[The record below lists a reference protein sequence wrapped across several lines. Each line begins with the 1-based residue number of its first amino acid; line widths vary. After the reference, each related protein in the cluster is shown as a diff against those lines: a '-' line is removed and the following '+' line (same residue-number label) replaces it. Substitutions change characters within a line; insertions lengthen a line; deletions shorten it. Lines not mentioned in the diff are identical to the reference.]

1 MVKWPRVPFIFKGY
15 GTKEYLELVH
25 THVYELFC
33 VYLWKV
39 RVFDHFIDKYSRF
52 GYVDR
57 KSNALDK
64 LIEFKAKLDNL
75 LGKHIKALVYM
86 VTHWTRP
93 MMSHDLRLSS
103 SHGLTNQF
111 YYVVSQPWENI
122 ELVLKLAM
130 ALTYECDRKP
140 IMYSLWIRSL
150 LMEIGSN
157 RYSQ

>member
-1 MVKWPRVPFIFKGY
+1 MVKRPRVPFIFKGH

-64 LIEFKAKLDNL
+64 LNEFKAESDNL
-75 LGKHIKALVYM
+75 LSKHIK
-86 VTHWTRP
+86 T
-93 MMSHDLRLSS
+93 LRL
-103 SHGLTNQF
+103 
-111 YYVVSQPWENI
+111 
-122 ELVLKLAM
+122 
-130 ALTYECDRKP
+130 D
-140 IMYSLWIRSL
+140 
-150 LMEIGSN
+150 
-157 RYSQ
+157 